1 MFLTHS
7 RPILRQPSTANIHQ
21 INLYQHTNF
30 MYTFKKTLMSEYLI
44 VEVFKNSFEKKK
56 KKIEF
61 NRFSLISTKYS
72 ISVRVPKI

>member
-1 MFLTHS
+1 MWHELSLMKMFLTHS

-56 KKIEF
+56 KKL
-61 NRFSLISTKYS
+61 NS
-72 ISVRVPKI
+72 IDFL